1 LKAAQQ
7 GYPPAQTDLAD
18 CYYNGEG
25 CRADVYEAVS
35 WYRKAAEQ
43 GHAPAQHALANCWY
57 RGECASFTPRKS
69 CSDEELEAD
78 FSLTSAVILYR
89 SAAKLGYPPSQC
101 RLADMYMSG
110 EGVTKDSVQGLALYR
125 QAAEHGHLE
134 AAVKLGNA
142 LRLEGNADSTA
153 LALEWYRRAA
163 TQSYGAA
170 EVALGDCYLRGEGVL
185 ADASTAVQWF
195 LKAADK
201 GEVAAFCRLGDC
213 ADTAAELH
221 TSAPSASAATWYRKA
236 AELGSAEGQ
245 HALVKPEYGPHRMGL
260 GVVHSGSAFQK
271 VALQGECFYIGD
283 GLELDVAQAFR
294 W

>member
-1 LKAAQQ
+1 MKAAQQ

-134 AAVKLGNA
+134 AAVKL
-142 LRLEGNADSTA
+142 
-153 LALEWYRRAA
+153 
-163 TQSYGAA
+163 
-170 EVALGDCYLRGEGVL
+170 
-185 ADASTAVQWF
+185 ADALVQH
-195 LKAADK
+195 DS
-201 GEVAAFCRLGDC
+201 GE
-213 ADTAAELH
+213 AER
-221 TSAPSASAATWYRKA
+221 WYRKA
-236 AELGSAEGQ
+236 AGQGHAFARRSLTNLLKPGDLINLGGTSVDEELACAAQ
-245 HALVKPEYGPHRMGL
+245 PEDDPR
-260 GVVHSGSAFQK
+260 
-271 VALQGECFYIGD
+271 
-283 GLELDVAQAFR
+283 
-294 W
+294 